1 MMRAERTALEHCLL
15 TTFQMV
21 LRRHDIAL
29 RTHRIARMQL
39 PIPTPPT
46 HATPPMPAYLWD
58 LTLHCGSRVGY
69 SAWVALVP
77 GAIPDLLDVIAPSAL
92 EAPGP
97 LPPCLVELCSHSARW
112 QRGALR
118 YWARAVHAHDELQAL
133 LVSISPD
140 AATAACLLAELRTAA
155 VQCDWMRPPP
165 DTPGG

>member
-1 MMRAERTALEHCLL
+1 MMRAQRTALESCLL
-15 TTFQMV
+15 TTFQLV

-39 PIPTPPT
+39 PMPTPPT
-46 HATPPMPAYLWD
+46 RPPPPMPAYLWD
-58 LTLHCGSRVGY
+58 ITLHCGSRVGY

-97 LPPCLVELCSHSARW
+97 IPPCLVELCSDSARW

-140 AATAACLLAELRTAA
+140 AVSAACLLAELRTAA
-155 VQCDWMRPPP
+155 DHCDWMRPSP
-165 DTPGG
+165 DTPAG